1 MTLKIGKVF
10 DFFNGITL
18 QNRFMQILKYDG
30 KNISLRDYL
39 HDIQNGAAFIPQA
52 SENEWVKAAIS
63 NLQGEIRNVVYGK
76 HINTVS
82 DYIKHL
88 KDRLARGKTYDYY
101 ADAISRIRMK
111 QSQTVGEF
119 YDEIRILLSG
129 RAAYRPKHNVDSP
142 AGERDPLL
150 LMAINSFIDGLLTH
164 ISEAV
169 EMRDPT
175 TLEATFKIAERLAIR
190 EDRRKRREI
199 SPSRV
204 LYATK
209 PIL

>member
-1 MTLKIGKVF
+1 
-10 DFFNGITL
+10 
-18 QNRFMQILKYDG
+18 MQILKYDG